1 MATQSSSGG
10 NAHPLR
16 FEPCAKRVRAIVH
29 GETVAESLHAVVVA
43 GPGYL
48 PAYFFPPAHVRA
60 DCLKPSDRRSRP
72 AALGEATHWTL
83 EIAGKRVDDAA
94 WSHRN
99 PPSWA
104 GAIKD
109 FIAFERNK
117 IDHWFEED
125 EEVFGHPRDP
135 RHRVDVRRS
144 SREVRAIF
152 AGETIALSRRAMFLF
167 ETDLPTRYYIPPQ
180 DVRAGLLI
188 ATSRRTTCPYKGH
201 ASYWSIKLGERI
213 AEDAVWAYLDPLPD
227 CPQIKGYFCF
237 YPEKLDRLEVEG
249 ESGNSLT

>member
-1 MATQSSSGG
+1 MAAQSSSGG
-10 NAHPLR
+10 NAHRLR
-16 FEPCAKRVRAIVH
+16 FEPCAKRVRAIAN
-29 GETVAESLHAVVVA
+29 GETIAESLHAVVVA

-48 PAYFFPPAHVRA
+48 PVYYFPPEHVRA
-60 DCLKPSDRRSRP
+60 DVLKPSDHRSE
-72 AALGEATHWTL
+72 ASALGEATHSTL
-83 EIAGKRVDDAA
+83 EIAGNRIDNAA
-94 WSHRN
+94 WRYRN
-99 PPSWA
+99 PPSSA
-104 GAIKD
+104 GRIKD
-109 FIAFERNK
+109 FVAFERNK

-144 SREVRAIF
+144 SREVRATF

-180 DVRAGLLI
+180 DVRLDWLI

-201 ASYWSIKLGERI
+201 ASYWSIEIGDRI

-249 ESGNSLT
+249 ESG

>member
-1 MATQSSSGG
+1 MTDISERETSGSG
-10 NAHPLR
+10 AHPLR
-16 FEPCAKRVRAIVH
+16 IESCAKRVRAVAH

-48 PAYFFPPAHVRA
+48 PVYYFPPEHVRA
-60 DCLKPSDRRSRP
+60 DFLKPGDRRSEVS
-72 AALGEATHWTL
+72 ALGEATHWTL
-83 EIAGKRVDDAA
+83 EIAGKRIENAA
-94 WSHRN
+94 WSYRD
-99 PPSWA
+99 PPSWT
-104 GAIKD
+104 GRIKD
-109 FIAFERNK
+109 FVAFERNK

-167 ETDLPTRYYIPPQ
+167 ETDLPTRYYVPPQ
-180 DVRAGLLI
+180 DVRAEFLI
-188 ATSRRTTCPYKGH
+188 AREKHTTCPYKGE
-201 ASYWSIKLGERI
+201 ASYWSLKVGERI

-237 YPEKLDRLEVEG
+237 YPEKLDRLKVEG
-249 ESGNSLT
+249 ESG

>member
-1 MATQSSSGG
+1 MVDNSERETSGR

-16 FEPCAKRVRAIVH
+16 FEPSAKRIRAIAN
-29 GETVAESLHAVVVA
+29 GKTIAESLHAVVAA

-48 PAYFFPPAHVRA
+48 PVYYFPPAHVRA
-60 DCLKPSDRRSRP
+60 DFLKPSGHRSQP
-72 AALGEATHWTL
+72 SSLGEATHWTL
-83 EIAGKRVDDAA
+83 EIAGKRIENAA
-94 WSHRN
+94 WSYRN
-99 PPSWA
+99 PPPSA
-104 GAIKD
+104 GRMKD

-144 SREVRAIF
+144 SREVRATF

-180 DVRAGLLI
+180 DVRAEFLI
-188 ATSRRTTCPYKGH
+188 ARPKHTTCPYKGE
-201 ASYWSIKLGERI
+201 ASYWSLKLGDRI

-237 YPEKLDRLEVEG
+237 YPENLDRLEVED
-249 ESGNSLT
+249 ESG